1 MLIDDDY
8 SLDLALK
15 ALRRLRALQR
25 VLGGVYSDA
34 VALEYEGADKAGSDG
49 IDEALAEIA
58 DTIEECEQ
66 AVSEYLRDAA

>member
-1 MLIDDDY
+1 MLIDDDS

-25 VLGGVYSDA
+25 ALGGAYTDA
-34 VALEYEGADKAGSDG
+34 VALEYEGADRAGADR

-58 DTIEECEQ
+58 DTIEDCEQ